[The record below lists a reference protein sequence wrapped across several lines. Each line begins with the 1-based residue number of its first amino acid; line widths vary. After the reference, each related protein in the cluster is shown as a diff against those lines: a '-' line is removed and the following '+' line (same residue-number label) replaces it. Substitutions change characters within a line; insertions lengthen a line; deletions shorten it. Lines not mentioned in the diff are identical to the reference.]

1 MVKSLLANPGDTGSI
16 PGLGGSHML
25 CRSWARVPQLLSRCA
40 LELELWSKMPP
51 QWEAH
56 APQAEKARCGNKD
69 PVQPK
74 VKINKILKINKGF
87 LKISFQLC
95 MAHHNRNLDPAY
107 WTYMQSTSYEMP
119 AWIKHKLE
127 SRLPGEISITSDMPM
142 TPPLWQKVKR
152 H

>member
-1 MVKSLLANPGDTGSI
+1 M
-16 PGLGGSHML
+16 
-25 CRSWARVPQLLSRCA
+25 PQLLSLCA
-40 LELELWSKMPP
+40 LGLVLRNEMPP
-51 QWEAH
+51 PSEAH
-56 APQAEKARCGNKD
+56 APQAEKARCSNKD

-107 WTYMQSTSYEMP
+107 LTYMQSTSYEMP
-119 AWIKHKLE
+119 AWMKHKLE
-127 SRLPGEISITSDMPM
+127 SRFPGDISITSDMPM